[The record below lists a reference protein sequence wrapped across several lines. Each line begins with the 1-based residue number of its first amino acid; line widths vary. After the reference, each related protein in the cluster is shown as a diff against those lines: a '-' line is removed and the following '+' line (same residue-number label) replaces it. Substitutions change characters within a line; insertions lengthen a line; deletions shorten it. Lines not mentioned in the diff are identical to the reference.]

1 MPVNSGISQGV
12 SADSGGNIRQRTGLR
27 YTRDGF
33 NSRWRKAKEAAKEA
47 HPELD
52 FNFTFHDLKAKGVSD
67 LEGSLSEKQAIS
79 GHRNMGQT
87 ARYDR
92 KIKIVPVVGNQK
104 K

>member
-1 MPVNSGISQGV
+1 MDLIVNGAKPGKSQKK
-12 SADSGGNIRQRTGLR
+12 T
-27 YTRDGF
+27 Y
-33 NSRWRKAKEAAKEA
+33 
-47 HPELD
+47 PELD

-67 LEGSLSEKQAIS
+67 LEGTLSEKQAIS
-79 GHRNMGQT
+79 GHKNMGQT

>member
-1 MPVNSGISQGV
+1 M
-12 SADSGGNIRQRTGLR
+12 
-27 YTRDGF
+27 
-33 NSRWRKAKEAAKEA
+33 
-47 HPELD
+47 D

-79 GHRNMGQT
+79 GHKNMGQT
-87 ARYDR
+87 ARSDR